1 MTLSYNTI
9 LKDTESGYI
18 DYEEEVKKQFP
29 EAKLIYENSC
39 YMHEEFFYID
49 INEKIVPETICST
62 KQRAWKSAYE
72 TLKKEG
78 KI

>member
-1 MTLSYNTI
+1 
-9 LKDTESGYI
+9 
-18 DYEEEVKKQFP
+18 
-29 EAKLIYENSC
+29 
-39 YMHEEFFYID
+39 MHEEFFYID